1 MVDLS
6 HLSRVLLIEDEALIA
21 LDIEMALRQA
31 GVEEVVTAFTI
42 NEALGTLDQK
52 SVCAAIL
59 DLHLAEG
66 ASHEVARRLHAT
78 GIPFMFS
85 SGDAAGVAEF
95 QDVPMVKKPFSSDII
110 VAALGDLVRPGPVA
124 RHATG

>member
-6 HLSRVLLIEDEALIA
+6 HVPRVLLIEDEALIA

-31 GVEEVVTAFTI
+31 GVEEILTVFTVH
-42 NEALGTLDQK
+42 EALGTLDKQ
-52 SVCAAIL
+52 SVSAAIL

-66 ASHEVARRLHAT
+66 SSHEVARRLHST

-95 QDVPMVKKPFSSDII
+95 DNVPIVTKPFSSEII
-110 VAALGDLVRPGPVA
+110 VAALGRLVDPCRITREA
-124 RHATG
+124 AE